1 MSVGA
6 GRWLAFDKD
15 CYSLRVIV
23 IDHFWLC
30 THLYLFNTV
39 LSAVF
44 VCVRI
49 RETWRSKNNNYT
61 QVLQFSKKAQG
72 KQFKAARM

>member
-30 THLYLFNTV
+30 TPLPVQHYAECCICLCSY
-39 LSAVF
+39 
-44 VCVRI
+44 
-49 RETWRSKNNNYT
+49 
-61 QVLQFSKKAQG
+61 QG
-72 KQFKAARM
+72 DMEE

>member
-1 MSVGA
+1 MSVG
-6 GRWLAFDKD
+6 LAVGWP
-15 CYSLRVIV
+15 SIRTVI
-23 IDHFWLC
+23 
-30 THLYLFNTV
+30 HLELLLLTTFGCVHLNLFNTV